1 MLRLPDNHSFQ
12 TASRNRS
19 GFLIPG
25 RRKELT
31 AIDIVK
37 NSRAYK
43 YALWC
48 TEPDNHYVGRYIKKQ
63 AVIWLEIADGQ
74 SDEAYVCEKRWKKIT
89 KLLKIIMH
97 PDLGHSMYEGL
108 EDYAVLFIYALFC
121 TKRRSDSLRYYETG
135 LLEIARKNFKTF
147 TSAVIFI
154 IGLLTEPKFSRFFSV
169 APDLKLSSELQ
180 VAIKKIIKSSPC
192 LADEKVFKLL
202 RKEIRCKLTDSEYT
216 PLAYLQ
222 DKMDGKLANMFLADE
237 CGAMDNYPIE
247 AMRSS
252 QIVLREKLGIIIST
266 QYPNDNNAM
275 LEEVDNA
282 KKILD
287 GLRHGR
293 VFALLY
299 EPDDEFK
306 TGDAWMTSDTALYQ
320 ANPVAYAHEYVM
332 DDLRAKRQAA
342 IDYENKRENFLC
354 KHMNI
359 LYKGLGVE
367 GFVEITK
374 VRLCKVPADAEFWR
388 GRQVYI
394 GLDLSQTDDNT
405 SVAMVTYD
413 ADEDM
418 IYVKVWGFIPADRID
433 EKSQREKVDY
443 KKLIA
448 AGECFACGDEVID
461 YGFVERFIQSL
472 PEQYGVEIV
481 QLGFDRYNA
490 ISTVQKLESGEDPI
504 ECVEIRQ
511 HSSVLH
517 RPTKLLKERI
527 LSRKLRYE
535 ENHMLEINFQNARC
549 TEDTNLNKYVNK
561 RKSAGKVDMVVSV
574 INALYLLQVNVLDSM
589 EQGFG
594 CQII

>member
-1 MLRLPDNHSFQ
+1 MRKKRKKIRPSE
-12 TASRNRS
+12 RS
-19 GFLIPG
+19 GGFLIPR

-169 APDLKLSSELQ
+169 APNLKLSSELQ
-180 VAIKKIIKSSPC
+180 VAVKKIIKSSPC

-222 DKMDGKLANMFLADE
+222 DRMDGKLANMFLADE
-237 CGAMDNYPIE
+237 CGEMDNYPIE

-374 VRLCKVPADAEFWR
+374 VRLCRTDADAEFWR

-405 SVAMVTYD
+405 SVAMATYD

-418 IYVKVWGFIPADRID
+418 IYVKVWGFIPADRTD
-433 EKSQREKVDY
+433 EKSRREKVDY
-443 KKLIA
+443 RKLIA

-481 QLGFDRYNA
+481 QLGFDLYNA

-504 ECVEIRQ
+504 ECVKIKQ

-517 RPTKLLKERI
+517 RPTKLLRESI
-527 LSRKLRYE
+527 LSKKFRYE
-535 ENHMLEINFQNARC
+535 SNHMLEINFQNARC
-549 TEDTNLNKYVNK
+549 TKDTNLNQYVNK
-561 RKSAGKVDMVVSV
+561 KKSAGKVDMVVSI